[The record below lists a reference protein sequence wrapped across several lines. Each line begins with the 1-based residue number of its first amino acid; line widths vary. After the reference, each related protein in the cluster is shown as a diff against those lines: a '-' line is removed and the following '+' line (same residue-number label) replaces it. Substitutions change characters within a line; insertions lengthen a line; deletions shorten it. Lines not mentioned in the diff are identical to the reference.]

1 MTRFELLREPAH
13 TGENR
18 CWPCTALNLTLVAAG
33 ALVVGRRRRALAVLI
48 AALGTLLVW
57 TRGYVVPYTPRVAPR
72 LVAASPVPNE
82 WFDHDTAPP
91 AAAQASSD
99 GLAGDVDG
107 EALLETLQADGVLV
121 ADGEMVDLDP
131 SFRDA
136 WETEMATL
144 ADHPTDDLADAAFEV
159 AHAASVSVT
168 DGEERQWIRLGDGS
182 GNVMTETWLSRP
194 VAVAETAAVR
204 ALTEWLDD
212 PATRRAAAGPLRMF
226 LTDCPDCGE
235 QLVEST
241 TMNCCGG
248 STPSRSEPAD
258 VLACPACETRL
269 YTFE

>member
-1 MTRFELLREPAH
+1 MTRFALLREPDH

-18 CWPCTALNLTLVAAG
+18 CWPCTVVNLILVAAG
-33 ALVVGRRRRALAVLI
+33 ALVVGRRRRVLAVLV
-48 AALGTLLVW
+48 AALGTLLIW
-57 TRGYVVPYTPRVAPR
+57 TRGYVVPYTPQFAPR
-72 LVAASPVPNE
+72 LVAASPIPDE
-82 WFDHDTAPP
+82 WFDHGNAPP
-91 AAAQASSD
+91 APAQASSS
-99 GLAGDVDG
+99 GIAGDVDG
-107 EALLETLQADGVLV
+107 EALLETLRANGVLV
-121 ADGEMVDLDP
+121 ADGELVDLDP

-144 ADHPTDDLADAAFEV
+144 AGRSTDDLAEAVFDV

-168 DGEERQWIRLGDGS
+168 EGSERQWIRLGDGS

-204 ALTEWLDD
+204 ALAEWLDD

-235 QLVEST
+235 PLVEST

-248 STPSRSEPAD
+248 TTPDRSEPAD
-258 VLACPACETRL
+258 VLACPACDARVH
-269 YTFE
+269 TFE